1 MKKPILLISLLACLF
16 LTACSPR
23 PTNPALRV
31 GDLVVIDDFP
41 TWVEFNREWTIESL
55 TQDGSRFRV
64 QAIPH
69 KYYNTDDYQ
78 FHIVRRAPV
87 QPKTP

>member
-1 MKKPILLISLLACLF
+1 MKKLILLISLLACLF

-23 PTNPALRV
+23 PTNPTLRV

-41 TWVEFNREWTIESL
+41 TWLDYTLEWTINSVS
-55 TQDGSRFRV
+55 QDGSRFRV
-64 QAIPH
+64 DGITP
-69 KYYNTDDYQ
+69 YYYTDDYQ

-87 QPKTP
+87 QSKQP